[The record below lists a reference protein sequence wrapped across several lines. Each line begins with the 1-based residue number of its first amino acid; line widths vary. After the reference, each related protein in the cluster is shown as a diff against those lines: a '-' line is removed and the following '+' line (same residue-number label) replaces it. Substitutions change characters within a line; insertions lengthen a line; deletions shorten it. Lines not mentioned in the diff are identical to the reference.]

1 MKRKKDLCAVA
12 LFMREINHMPQNT
25 KYQVIPHN
33 TMQYHAIPCNNVL
46 HVSFVSNVMCVL
58 FVSYVP
64 NVLHRS
70 LLLFV
75 FDVM

>member
-1 MKRKKDLCAVA
+1 MKKRLVCCCSVYEGDKSYA
-12 LFMREINHMPQNT
+12 P
-25 KYQVIPHN
+25 KYQVPSN

>member
-1 MKRKKDLCAVA
+1 MKKDWCAVA
-12 LFMREINHMPQNT
+12 LFMREINH
-25 KYQVIPHN
+25 I
-33 TMQYHAIPCNNVL
+33 I
-46 HVSFVSNVMCVL
+46 SFVSNVMCVL